1 MTYLLLSGP
10 TGLLGEYL
18 LKDLLMASRNVAVLC
33 RNAPGIHA
41 SDRIEDLLARW
52 ETTLDFALPRPVV
65 IEADITEPR
74 AAISDSDIAWIR
86 KHCDSFLHNA
96 ASLTFEANREDGE
109 PWRSNL
115 LGTQNAIEVC
125 KLGNISTIFHVS
137 TAYVCGRRSGVI
149 RETELD
155 CGQSFAT
162 EYEASKCAS
171 ELAWRE
177 ANFENLT
184 VLRPA
189 IIVGDSD
196 TGYTSTYHGF
206 YAPLKSLSALLSQIG
221 RKSGSGEK
229 VPVAPM
235 LAALGLSGTETKNFV
250 PVNWVSRLISLIVL
264 HPSAWNLVYHLTPEH
279 RVNALD
285 VAIAMQ
291 NALERFFVR
300 QSQKA
305 AKGSESLTQQ
315 DVMQQRNSHS
325 PSTHPQEVSQ
335 WNALGSAFAEQVSA
349 YQEYWRDDPVFD
361 ATHRRTFSASLPT
374 LDLECPVL
382 DRELLEKFCDFAL
395 DHGFGWPRRRIVVV
409 PHRFTDWLTARGIVS
424 GCIARPAI
432 QLNALSSGGMS
443 VTIGYSDQGK
453 LVQESGFSNNLPCLT
468 FGFRQLLE
476 AGSFGNLDEAGLST
490 LQFPADESISAEE
503 TAKKVQAVLDS
514 IDERVVAGV
523 REKVEAL
530 T

>member
-1 MTYLLLSGP
+1 
-10 TGLLGEYL
+10 LLGEYL
-18 LKDLLMASRNVAVLC
+18 LKDLLLARRNVAVLC
-33 RNAPGIHA
+33 RNAPGIRA

-52 ETTLDFALPRPVV
+52 ENSLDFALPRPIV
-65 IEADITEPR
+65 IEADITQPR
-74 AAISDSDIAWIR
+74 AAISDSDIDWIR

-96 ASLTFEANREDGE
+96 ASLTFDSNREDGE

-115 LGTQNAIEVC
+115 LGTQHAIDVC
-125 KLGNISTIFHVS
+125 KLCGINTIFHVS
-137 TAYVCGRRSGVI
+137 TAYVCGRRTGII
-149 RETELD
+149 RENELD

-177 ANFENLT
+177 ADFENLT

-235 LAALGLSGTETKNFV
+235 LNALGLSGSETKNFV
-250 PVNWVSRLISLIVL
+250 PVNWVSRLISLIAL
-264 HPSAWNLVYHLTPEH
+264 QPMAWNRVYHLTPEH

-285 VAIAMQ
+285 VAVAMQ
-291 NALERFFVR
+291 NSLERFFAR
-300 QSQKA
+300 QTQKA
-305 AKGSESLTQQ
+305 SAGSDRLNQQ
-315 DVMQQRNSHS
+315 DLAQQHRDNHSHQS
-325 PSTHPQEVSQ
+325 PSETGSQ
-335 WNALGSAFAEQVSA
+335 WNALGNAFAEQVSA

-361 ATHRRTFSASLPT
+361 ATHRRNFSTSLPT

-395 DHGFGWPRRRIVVV
+395 DHGFGWPKRRIGLV
-409 PHRFTDWLTARGIVS
+409 PYRFTEWLTDRDIMP
-424 GCIARPAI
+424 GCISRPAV
-432 QLNALSSGGMS
+432 QLNALSTGGMS
-443 VTIGYSDQGK
+443 VTLGYSDQGS
-453 LVQESGFSNNLPCLT
+453 LVQERGCSNNLPSLT

-476 AGSFGNLDEAGLST
+476 AGSFANLDEAGLLT
-490 LQFPADESISAEE
+490 LQLPPGELVSLEE
-503 TAKKVQAVLDS
+503 FGRIVQTVLDS
-514 IDERVVAGV
+514 IDEKVVTGV
-523 REKVEAL
+523 REKVAAL

>member
-18 LKDLLMASRNVAVLC
+18 LKDLLLARRNVAVLC

-41 SDRIEDLLARW
+41 SDRIEDLLSRW
-52 ETTLDFALPRPVV
+52 EASLDFALSRPVV

-74 AAISDSDIAWIR
+74 AGISDSDMDWIR

-96 ASLTFEANREDGE
+96 ASLTFDANREDGE

-115 LGTQNAIEVC
+115 MGTQNAIEIC
-125 KLGNISTIFHVS
+125 KLCGINTIFHVS
-137 TAYVCGRRSGVI
+137 TAYVCGRRTGII

-171 ELAWRE
+171 ELAWRGAE
-177 ANFENLT
+177 FENLT

-206 YAPLKSLSALLSQIG
+206 YAPLKSLSALLSQLG

-235 LAALGLSGTETKNFV
+235 LAALGLSGRETKNFV

-264 HPSAWNLVYHLTPEH
+264 NPVAWNRVYHLTPEH

-285 VAIAMQ
+285 VAVAMQ
-291 NALERFFVR
+291 NSLERFFVR
-300 QSQKA
+300 RAQKA
-305 AKGSESLTQQ
+305 VQGSETPNQEDGTQQ
-315 DVMQQRNSHS
+315 QRPNQP
-325 PSTHPQEVSQ
+325 PSSMPEGSQ
-335 WNALGSAFAEQVSA
+335 WNALGNAFAQQVSA

-361 ATHRRTFSASLPT
+361 ATHRRSFSASLPT
-374 LDLECPVL
+374 LDLECPIL

-395 DHGFGWPRRRIVVV
+395 DHGFGWPKRRIGVV
-409 PHRFTDWLTARGIVS
+409 PERFTDWLTDRGIVP
-424 GCIARPAI
+424 GCVARPAV
-432 QLNALSSGGMS
+432 QLDALSSGGMS
-443 VTIGYSDQGK
+443 ITVGYTDQGV
-453 LVQESGFSNNLPCLT
+453 LVQERGCSDNIPCLT

-476 AGSFGNLDEAGLST
+476 AGSFANLDEAGLST
-490 LQFPADESISAEE
+490 LQFPADASVSVEESGR
-503 TAKKVQAVLDS
+503 KVQSVLDR
-514 IDERVVAGV
+514 IDEMVVSIV
-523 REKVEAL
+523 REKVAAL